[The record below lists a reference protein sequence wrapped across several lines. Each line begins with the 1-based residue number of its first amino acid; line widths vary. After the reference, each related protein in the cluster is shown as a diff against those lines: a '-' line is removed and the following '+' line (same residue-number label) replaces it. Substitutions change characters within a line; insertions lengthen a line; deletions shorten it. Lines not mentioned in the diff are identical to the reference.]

1 MQVSLVLSSSSLKRL
16 YSPISTSLPTNLS
29 LYPQINHALPSRAM
43 SKLLSPNNSPV
54 QIFSSIQVLVGL
66 LEFFSILSCDSCTGV
81 SKLNP
86 IQKNIR
92 LTSSNLTIEL
102 FQLTPM
108 RKLFNIH
115 NFLFLTLLSVLCFRT
130 LLIQ

>member
-1 MQVSLVLSSSSLKRL
+1 MQVSLVHSSSSPKKR
-16 YSPISTSLPTNLS
+16 YSLTFTFTHTSPS
-29 LYPQINHALPSRAM
+29 LHPQINPVLLSRAM
-43 SKLLSPNNSPV
+43 SKLFSFKEFLV